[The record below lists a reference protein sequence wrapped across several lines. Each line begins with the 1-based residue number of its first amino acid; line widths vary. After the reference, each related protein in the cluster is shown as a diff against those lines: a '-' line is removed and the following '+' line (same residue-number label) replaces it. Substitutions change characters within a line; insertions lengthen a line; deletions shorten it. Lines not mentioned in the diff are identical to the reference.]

1 CFVICFNLFFCF
13 SEKRLASHFF
23 CFSLS
28 SLYTNQS
35 ISPTIIFLKV
45 CNNCLSPPSK
55 VFSYSLLGLAFLLLL
70 FACCVLFFFGLL
82 FLSLLLFFLSLF
94 FLSFSLFFFSCPV
107 FFFLRLCSFLFFLP
121 FSSLRRPPLYFS
133 PPSSASPSLRA
144 YPFSHQI
151 PRVGSCS

>member
-35 ISPTIIFLKV
+35 ISSTIIFLKV

-55 VFSYSLLGLAFLLLL
+55 VFSYALLGLAFLLFL
-70 FACCVLFFFGLL
+70 FAC
-82 FLSLLLFFLSLF
+82 SELFFLWFAIFFDRFYGVAIKANFAFFQPNTTRTHLF
-94 FLSFSLFFFSCPV
+94 YKIHTMCNDNNCFRPLHHVLNPFGC
-107 FFFLRLCSFLFFLP
+107 FLP
-121 FSSLRRPPLYFS
+121 ES
-133 PPSSASPSLRA
+133 
-144 YPFSHQI
+144 
-151 PRVGSCS
+151 